1 MPFLVTRLRARA
13 VVLAAT
19 LLLTGLLAGCGALAD
34 DGPGD
39 GRRVVA
45 AFYPLQY
52 VAQRVAG
59 EHLEVT
65 NLTSAGGEPHDLE
78 LTVQETAEVAAAD
91 LVVFQSGFQP
101 AVDAAV
107 DQNATGE
114 VLDVAD
120 TVELRPAAD
129 HSEEGHAA
137 DGAEEGHGDEGAE
150 EGHGHGELDPHFW
163 LDPLL
168 MAELGDAVA
177 DRMAG
182 IDEEHADDFA
192 ANADRL
198 RADLERLDTAY
209 AEGLASCERDTVVV
223 NHDAFGYLAKYDL
236 HLEPIVGISPDAE
249 PTPADLSRL
258 RELIRTESIT
268 TVFAETLV
276 SRRTAETLAGDLGLE
291 VAVLDPV
298 EGLSDESDGEDY
310 LSLMRANLDELRE
323 ANGC

>member
-1 MPFLVTRLRARA
+1 MNLPVTRLRSRA
-13 VVLAAT
+13 AVLAVT
-19 LLLTGLLAGCGALAD
+19 LPFTGLLAGCGALAAD
-34 DGPGD
+34 DPGN

-52 VAQRVAG
+52 VAERVAG

-65 NLTSAGGEPHDLE
+65 NLTSSGGEPHDLE

-91 LVVFQSGFQP
+91 LVVVQSGFQP

-107 DQNATGE
+107 EQNATGE

-120 TVELRPAAD
+120 TVELRPLAD

-137 DGAEEGHGDEGAE
+137 EEEGHADEGTE
-150 EGHGHGELDPHFW
+150 EEDHGHGELDPHFW

-168 MAELGDAVA
+168 MADLADAVA

-198 RADLERLDTAY
+198 RSDLERLDTAY

-223 NHDAFGYLAKYDL
+223 NHDAFGYLAKYGL
-236 HLEPIVGISPDAE
+236 HLEPIVGISPEAE

-258 RELIRTESIT
+258 RELIRTEGIT

-298 EGLSDESDGEDY
+298 EGLGDGSEGEDY

-323 ANGC
+323 ANDC